1 MSEHSQPHQCPVFHS
16 SYLSE
21 KEQEE
26 GLKKEEEGKK
36 EKYHL
41 FMFIIHHSQCLA
53 QSHSIV
59 FNLHINILR

>member
-1 MSEHSQPHQCPVFHS
+1 
-16 SYLSE
+16 
-21 KEQEE
+21 
-26 GLKKEEEGKK
+26 
-36 EKYHL
+36 L